1 MVDICEKE
9 ISAAASSVSSP
20 SYTRTYYWLF
30 MDSDAA
36 SNHLNAFSPL
46 LKKVQNLVSWSPT
59 IIAAGASG
67 RDTVV
72 FAQDINMLI
81 DGSWS

>member
-1 MVDICEKE
+1 
-9 ISAAASSVSSP
+9 
-20 SYTRTYYWLF
+20 

-36 SNHLNAFSPL
+36 SNHLKAFSPL